1 MSRFKKILFSFICI
15 LVGSVFIV
23 SAISKLPSL
32 EQFGWTIVETSFL
45 NWTAA
50 EWIARILIG
59 IEFFLG
65 VLFIS
70 HIKIK
75 KIAVPLS
82 LLLLSVFSIYLFLVV
97 KMYGLHGN
105 CGCFCECI
113 PMTPVQSIVKNILL
127 ILLIL
132 LIAYHSAELQFNY
145 IKAVTIMSCLIS
157 LLIPF
162 LWLPPES
169 IYIYEKEKPLHQPIP
184 LSLLYHSSINKA
196 PAIELRK
203 GKHIISFMS
212 LTCRFCRKAAKRLR
226 IMKEKHPSL
235 PFYMVLNGDST
246 RLKEFLNDTR
256 SSIIE
261 HSIFNGAEQFS
272 QMNGGYALPTIKWI
286 EDTTVVKESNYINLD
301 EKDIL
306 DWIKADTQ
314 K

>member
-1 MSRFKKILFSFICI
+1 MSRFKKIPFIFICV
-15 LVGSVFIV
+15 LVGSVFII

-59 IEFFLG
+59 LEFFLG
-65 VLFIS
+65 ILFIS
-70 HIKIK
+70 HIRIK

-82 LLLLSVFSIYLFLVV
+82 LFLLTVFTIYLFLVIRL
-97 KMYGLHGN
+97 YGLHVN
-105 CGCFCECI
+105 CGCFGEWI
-113 PMTPVQSIVKNILL
+113 PMTTVQSIVKNMLL

-132 LIAYHSAELQFNY
+132 IVSYNSSELQF
-145 IKAVTIMSCLIS
+145 KLVKPVTFIICLLS

-196 PAIELRK
+196 PDTELRK

-226 IMKEKHPSL
+226 IMKEKHPEL

-246 RLKEFLNDTR
+246 SLKEFFNDTR
-256 SSIIE
+256 SSFIDY
-261 HSIFNGAEQFS
+261 SVFNGAEQFS
-272 QMNGGYALPTIKWI
+272 QMNGGYGLPTIKWVM
-286 EDTTVVKESNYINLD
+286 DTTVIKESNYINLD

-306 DWIKADTQ
+306 DWLNEDKQ